1 MEASHISLTHHDQYA
16 PIDYLSSLLL
26 KMAHDAIIVRNF
38 INQRICL
45 WNQEAEEL
53 YGRSAQEA
61 IGQHYATLL
70 QSHVLNGPADSNEI
84 LGREGQWQGELTQIC
99 SDGHQVIVHSN
110 QTLMYDQNGKLTL
123 VLEVNQDITE
133 HKRLEQDMKEY
144 VQLVATAGD
153 LGLWSYDLS
162 KQPDTIISYH
172 ETSNLPPAGIPV
184 DLTHYQKL
192 VHPADWQPSLDAVQQ
207 AIQTHQDYIDEIRL
221 IEPDGKIRWLSIR
234 GRPMYDEQG
243 HPLRLIG
250 IAIDITE
257 RRRMEET
264 LRASETK
271 LRRLVDANIVGIIIT
286 TLSGQIL
293 EANDTF
299 LSLVGYTRE
308 ELMAGKLSWRAIT
321 PPEYQQ
327 ISDQVVQELRQY
339 GVCQPIEKSY
349 INKEGKPVSVLLAAA
364 RLDDTTDHNICFIL
378 DMTEQKNLEKQREVL
393 IGVISHEL
401 RTPLTAIKGNLQLA
415 QRRFQ
420 RYIQNSQASSSLDS
434 SSIAKIEVS
443 LEQALRQIRVQER
456 LINDLLESTRIE
468 DGTLAINRQP
478 CDLLRI
484 INETVDDMRFIRPTQ
499 ALLLEVPTQETIQIN
514 ADPGR
519 IGQVLANYIM
529 NAFKYSPEDS
539 PVRIGVTSKEQE
551 VRVWVQ
557 DQGPGIPP
565 EVQPHVW
572 DRFYRIPG
580 NKAHN
585 GESKSYGLG
594 LHICRVLIAEHG
606 GQVGVE
612 SEPGKGSTFWFSL
625 PR

>member
-1 MEASHISLTHHDQYA
+1 
-16 PIDYLSSLLL
+16 
-26 KMAHDAIIVRNF
+26 
-38 INQRICL
+38 
-45 WNQEAEEL
+45 
-53 YGRSAQEA
+53 
-61 IGQHYATLL
+61 
-70 QSHVLNGPADSNEI
+70 
-84 LGREGQWQGELTQIC
+84 
-99 SDGHQVIVHSN
+99 
-110 QTLMYDQNGKLTL
+110 
-123 VLEVNQDITE
+123 
-133 HKRLEQDMKEY
+133 
-144 VQLVATAGD
+144 
-153 LGLWSYDLS
+153 
-162 KQPDTIISYH
+162 
-172 ETSNLPPAGIPV
+172 
-184 DLTHYQKL
+184 
-192 VHPADWQPSLDAVQQ
+192 
-207 AIQTHQDYIDEIRL
+207 
-221 IEPDGKIRWLSIR
+221 
-234 GRPMYDEQG
+234 MYDEQG
-243 HPLRLIG
+243 HPLHLIG
-250 IAIDITE
+250 VAFDITE
-257 RRRMEET
+257 RKRMEET

-271 LRRLVDANIVGIIIT
+271 LRRLVDANIVGIIVT

-308 ELMAGKLSWRAIT
+308 ELMTGKLSWRTIT

-339 GVCQPIEKSY
+339 GVCQPIEKAY
-349 INKEGKPVSVLLAAA
+349 INKEGKHVSVLLAAA
-364 RLDDTTDHNICFIL
+364 RLDETTDYNICFIL
-378 DMTEQKNLEKQREVL
+378 DMTEQKDLEKQRELL

-499 ALLLEVPTQETIQIN
+499 ALLVEVPTQETIQIN

-529 NAFKYSPEDS
+529 NAFKYSPEDR
-539 PVRIGVTSKEQE
+539 PVRIGVTIEEQE

-585 GESKSYGLG
+585 GESKSFGLG

-612 SEPGKGSTFWFSL
+612 SELGKGSTFWFSL